1 MLSIMRTFRKLS
13 ADSTLPNR
21 PLHSD
26 HEDRP
31 GYMLANNLK
40 QIADEASQ
48 LARVTTDKDNAEP
61 WVESKI
67 DRAAQAVDNVHDYA
81 KYKTKSAAYSL
92 GSSTA
97 LHQLGVSARPGTVI
111 KQALFQAL
119 ANTLVGGTPT
129 RGPATPAAPAAGGGM
144 ANMGMGNPI
153 NRNPTPAGQAPSAL
167 SNLAGALGTVGK
179 AGLQLAD
186 GAIKAHRES
195 KIDALLSRNNI

>member
-92 GSSTA
+92 GANTA
-97 LHQLGVSARPGTVI
+97 LSRLGVVSGTGSVI
-111 KQALFQAL
+111 KEAVFGA
-119 ANTLVGGTPT
+119 
-129 RGPATPAAPAAGGGM
+129 M
-144 ANMGMGNPI
+144 ANAAMGNPI
-153 NRNPTPAGQAPSAL
+153 MKATSPAPAAAPVAPASGSAPGTVSGQAPSAMSKMQGAL
-167 SNLAGALGTVGK
+167 STAGNLAMDLGKHVMNS
-179 AGLQLAD
+179 QRD
-186 GAIKAHRES
+186 DRI
-195 KIDALLSRNNI
+195 NNMLRRTGQI